1 MVRIGE
7 VGKTADDF
15 VTLNIVALKGE
26 AVKTEEAERTG
37 EKKENNFSLFDLNP
51 YPIVERKWGQEKM
64 GSTLNY

>member
-15 VTLNIVALKGE
+15 VTLNTVALKGE

-37 EKKENNFSLFDLNP
+37 GKKENNFSLFLFDLNP
-51 YPIVERKWGQEKM
+51 LSKREKM
-64 GSTLNY
+64 GSNLNY